1 MEVDYSSPTRFMSE
15 DNQMMLD
22 DLFAD
27 WSLEDCVESDLDA
40 QFFRDFHSSQSSLCS
55 VDNMTTRELG
65 QELRPLL
72 RFRVQ
77 GDQVW

>member
-15 DNQMMLD
+15 DNQMILD

-40 QFFRDFHSSQSSLCS
+40 QFFRDFHSSQNSLCS
-55 VDNMTTRELG
+55 ADNMTTRELG

-72 RFRVQ
+72 RFRPQ